1 MYSFKKSSRL
11 LKKSDYDHVF
21 SKAKKITLTE
31 FVILYRKN
39 NQAYPRLGMALSKKM
54 IAKAHDR
61 NRIKRLI
68 RESFRNNKQLPCI
81 DIILLARTGVAT
93 IENSILTNTLG
104 KTWDQLSA
112 SYEK

>member
-1 MYSFKKSSRL
+1 MYSFKKARRL

-21 SKAKKITLTE
+21 SKAKKITHRE

-39 NQAYPRLGMALSKKM
+39 NQGYARLGIALSKKM

-68 RESFRNNKQLPCI
+68 RESFRNNTQLPCI
-81 DIILLARTGVAT
+81 DIILLARTGVAM
-93 IENSILTNTLG
+93 IEHSVLTNTLS
-104 KTWDQLSA
+104 KTWEQLSA
-112 SYEK
+112 PCEK